1 MNIIDIIEKKKKGEE
16 LTKEEIYFSIEGILN
31 GRIAD
36 YQMSALLMAI
46 CLKGMTIQE
55 TTDLTLAMKYSGDV
69 INLSEI
75 GKTVVDKH
83 STGGIGDKTTLIVG
97 PIMAALNVPIAKM
110 SGRGLG
116 ITGGTI
122 DKLDSIP
129 GFSSEVSDEKFIELV
144 KTVGLSDIAQTK
156 SLAPADKK
164 LYALRDVTG
173 TVDSIPLIA
182 SSIMS
187 KKLASGAEAI
197 VLDVKCG
204 TGAFMRDLDSAREL
218 ADTMIKIAEL
228 DDRDCTAV
236 ISDMNQPLGYTVGN
250 LLEVIEAAQFLTGK
264 VRNPRLYELIR
275 ELCKNMY
282 ILSDEYMN
290 LSLDYYEKNTD
301 LDKDD
306 PRNLT
311 NIHNLV
317 YEKIDEILKTNAPYE
332 KFKGFISAQGGDASF
347 VDKLLDIDLNGK
359 DFAEFTNEGY
369 KQILYTGDKPAV
381 ITKIDAEQIGR
392 VSLELGAGRIKK
404 EDEIDLFA
412 GVVIHKVV
420 GDKVS
425 KNDAIMTI
433 YSKDKFNIKDATEML
448 EDAIIYSDVESYVP
462 EDARGIVLDVI

>member
-31 GRIAD
+31 GKIAD

-332 KFKGFISAQGGDASF
+332 KFKEFIAAQGGDASF

-369 KQILYTGDKPAV
+369 KQILYTGDKPVV

-412 GVVIHKVV
+412 GVVLHKVI

-448 EDAIIYSDVESYVP
+448 EDAIIYNDVESYVP
-462 EDARGIVLDVI
+462 EAARGIVLDVI

>member
-69 INLSEI
+69 INLSKI

-129 GFSSEVSDEKFIELV
+129 GFSSDVSDEKFIELV

-187 KKLASGAEAI
+187 KKLASGADAI

-204 TGAFMRDLDSAREL
+204 TGAFMKDVDSAKEL

-250 LLEVIEAAQFLTGK
+250 LLEVIEAVQFLAGK
-264 VRNPRLYELIR
+264 VRNPRLYELIK
-275 ELCKNMY
+275 ELCKNIY

-290 LSLDYYEKNTD
+290 LSLDYYENKSE

-306 PRNLT
+306 PQNVEILHSM
-311 NIHNLV
+311 IAD
-317 YEKIDEILKTNAPYE
+317 KIDEILKTNAPYE
-332 KFKGFISAQGGDASF
+332 KFKEFIAAQGGDAAF
-347 VDKLLDIDLNGK
+347 IEKILDIDLDAN
-359 DFAEFTNEGY
+359 DFTEFTGEGS
-369 KQILYTGDKPAV
+369 KKIIYTGDAPAV
-381 ITKIDAEQIGR
+381 ITQIDAELIGK

-404 EDEIDLFA
+404 EDDIDPYA
-412 GVVIHKVV
+412 GVVLHKVV
-420 GDKVS
+420 GDSVEP
-425 KNDAIMTI
+425 NDVVLTL
-433 YSKDKFNIKDATEML
+433 YSKDKYSIREATELL
-448 EDAIIYSDVESYVP
+448 EDAIKYGNE
-462 EDARGIVLDVI
+462 EDNAAEEAGSIILGVI

>member
-36 YQMSALLMAI
+36 YQMSALLMTI

-306 PRNLT
+306 PGNLT

-332 KFKGFISAQGGDASF
+332 KFKDFISAQGGDASF

-412 GVVIHKVV
+412 GVVLHKVV

-448 EDAIIYSDVESYVP
+448 EDAIIYSDVESYAP

>member
-290 LSLDYYEKNTD
+290 LSLDYYDKNTD

-332 KFKGFISAQGGDASF
+332 KFKDFISAQGGDASF

-359 DFAEFTNEGY
+359 DFAEFTNEDY
-369 KQILYTGDKPAV
+369 KQILYSGDKPAV

-412 GVVIHKVV
+412 GVVLHKVV

-425 KNDAIMTI
+425 KNDVIMTI

-462 EDARGIVLDVI
+462 EAARGIVLDVI

>member
-332 KFKGFISAQGGDASF
+332 KFKDFISAQGGDASF

-412 GVVIHKVV
+412 GVVLHKVV
-420 GDKVS
+420 GDTVS

-462 EDARGIVLDVI
+462 EAARGIVLDVI

>member
-31 GRIAD
+31 GKIAD

-332 KFKGFISAQGGDASF
+332 KFKDFISAQGGDASF

-369 KQILYTGDKPAV
+369 KQILYAGDKPAV

-412 GVVIHKVV
+412 GVVLHKVV

>member
-69 INLSEI
+69 ISLSKI

-129 GFSSEVSDEKFIELV
+129 GFSSDVSDEKFIELV

-187 KKLASGAEAI
+187 KKLASGADAI

-204 TGAFMRDLDSAREL
+204 TGAFMKDVDSAKEL
-218 ADTMIKIAEL
+218 ADTMIQIAEL

-250 LLEVIEAAQFLTGK
+250 LLEVIEAVQFLAGK
-264 VRNPRLYELIR
+264 VRNPRLYELIK
-275 ELCKNMY
+275 ELCKNIY

-290 LSLDYYEKNTD
+290 LSLNYYENKSE

-306 PRNLT
+306 PRNVEILHSM
-311 NIHNLV
+311 IAD
-317 YEKIDEILKTNAPYE
+317 KIDEILKTNAPYE
-332 KFKGFISAQGGDASF
+332 KFKEFIAAQGGDAEF
-347 VDKLLDIDLNGK
+347 IDKILDIDLNAN
-359 DFAEFTNEGY
+359 DFTEFTGEGS
-369 KQILYTGDKPAV
+369 KKIIYTGDASAV
-381 ITKIDAEQIGR
+381 ITQIDAELIGK

-404 EDEIDLFA
+404 EDDIDPYA
-412 GVVIHKVV
+412 GVVLHKVV
-420 GDKVS
+420 GDIVEP
-425 KNDAIMTI
+425 NDVVLTL
-433 YSKDKFNIKDATEML
+433 YSKDKYSIREATELL
-448 EDAIIYSDVESYVP
+448 EDAIKYGNE
-462 EDARGIVLDVI
+462 EDNAAEEARSIILGVI

>member
-332 KFKGFISAQGGDASF
+332 KFKDFISAQGGDASF

-392 VSLELGAGRIKK
+392 ISLELGAGRIKK

-412 GVVIHKVV
+412 GVALHKVV

-462 EDARGIVLDVI
+462 EAARGIVLDVI

>member
-290 LSLDYYEKNTD
+290 LSLDYYEKNTE
-301 LDKDD
+301 LEKDD

-317 YEKIDEILKTNAPYE
+317 YEKIDEIFKTNAPYE
-332 KFKGFISAQGGDASF
+332 KFKDFISAQGGDASF

-412 GVVIHKVV
+412 GVVLHKVV

-448 EDAIIYSDVESYVP
+448 EDAIIYSDEESYVP

>member
-31 GRIAD
+31 GKIAD

-332 KFKGFISAQGGDASF
+332 KFKDFISAQGGDASF

-412 GVVIHKVV
+412 GVVLHKVV

-462 EDARGIVLDVI
+462 EAARGIVLDVI

>member
-1 MNIIDIIEKKKKGEE
+1 MNIIEIIEKKKKGEE

-129 GFSSEVSDEKFIELV
+129 GFSSDVSDEKFIELV
-144 KTVGLSDIAQTK
+144 KSVGMSDIAQTK

-204 TGAFMRDLDSAREL
+204 TGAFMKDVDSAREL
-218 ADTMIKIAEL
+218 ADTMIQIAEL

-250 LLEVIEAAQFLTGK
+250 LLEVIEAAQFLVGK

-275 ELCKNMY
+275 ELCKNMF

-290 LSLDYYEKNTD
+290 LSLDYYEKNTE
-301 LDKDD
+301 LEKDD

-332 KFKGFISAQGGDASF
+332 KFKEFIAAQGGDVAF
-347 VDKLLDIDLNGK
+347 IDKLLDLDLNSN
-359 DFAEFTNEGY
+359 DFAELTNEGY
-369 KQILYTGDKPAV
+369 KQIVYTGDKPAV

-404 EDEIDLFA
+404 EDDIDPYA
-412 GVVIHKVV
+412 GVVHHKVV
-420 GDKVS
+420 GDIVEP
-425 KNDAIMTI
+425 NDVVLTI

-448 EDAIIYSDVESYVP
+448 EGAIIYSDVEGYTP
-462 EDARGIVLDVI
+462 EAARGIILDVI

>member
-204 TGAFMRDLDSAREL
+204 TGAFMRDLDRAREL

-236 ISDMNQPLGYTVGN
+236 ISDMNQPLGYTVGH

-290 LSLDYYEKNTD
+290 LSLDYYDKNTD

-332 KFKGFISAQGGDASF
+332 KFKDFISAQGGDASF

-359 DFAEFTNEGY
+359 DFAEFTNEDY
-369 KQILYTGDKPAV
+369 KQILYSGDKPAV

-412 GVVIHKVV
+412 GVVLHKVV

-425 KNDAIMTI
+425 KNDVIMTI

-462 EDARGIVLDVI
+462 EAARGIVLDVI

>member
-69 INLSEI
+69 ISLSKI

-129 GFSSEVSDEKFIELV
+129 GFSSDVSDEKFIELV

-187 KKLASGAEAI
+187 KKLASGADSI

-204 TGAFMRDLDSAREL
+204 TGAFMKDVDSAKEL
-218 ADTMIKIAEL
+218 ADTMIQIAEL

-250 LLEVIEAAQFLTGK
+250 LLEVIEAVQFLAGK
-264 VRNPRLYELIR
+264 VRNPRLYELIK
-275 ELCKNMY
+275 ELCKNIY

-290 LSLDYYEKNTD
+290 LSLNYYENKSE

-306 PRNLT
+306 PRNVEILHSM
-311 NIHNLV
+311 IAD
-317 YEKIDEILKTNAPYE
+317 KIDEILKTNAPYE
-332 KFKGFISAQGGDASF
+332 KFKEFIAAQGGDAAF
-347 VDKLLDIDLNGK
+347 IDKILDIDLDAN
-359 DFAEFTNEGY
+359 DFTEFTGEGS
-369 KQILYTGDKPAV
+369 KKIIYTGDASAV
-381 ITKIDAEQIGR
+381 ITQIDAELIGK

-404 EDEIDLFA
+404 EDDIDPYA
-412 GVVIHKVV
+412 GVVLHKVV
-420 GDKVS
+420 GDIVEP
-425 KNDAIMTI
+425 NDVVLTL
-433 YSKDKFNIKDATEML
+433 YSKDKYSIREATELL
-448 EDAIIYSDVESYVP
+448 EDAIKYGNE
-462 EDARGIVLDVI
+462 EDNAAEEVGSIILGVI

>member
-31 GRIAD
+31 GRVAD

-122 DKLDSIP
+122 DTLDSIP
-129 GFSSEVSDEKFIELV
+129 GFSSEVIELV

-332 KFKGFISAQGGDASF
+332 KFKDFISAQGGDASF

-359 DFAEFTNEGY
+359 DYAEFTNEGY

-392 VSLELGAGRIKK
+392 ISLELGAGRIKK

-412 GVVIHKVV
+412 GVVLHKVV

-433 YSKDKFNIKDATEML
+433 YSKDRFNIKDATEML

>member
-31 GRIAD
+31 GRVAD

-290 LSLDYYEKNTD
+290 LSLDYYDKNTD

-332 KFKGFISAQGGDASF
+332 KFKDFISAQGGDASF

-420 GDKVS
+420 GDTVS

-462 EDARGIVLDVI
+462 EAARGIVLDVI

>member
-69 INLSEI
+69 ISLSKI

-129 GFSSEVSDEKFIELV
+129 GFSSDVSDEKFIELV

-187 KKLASGAEAI
+187 KKLASGADAI

-204 TGAFMRDLDSAREL
+204 TGAFMKDVDSAKEL

-250 LLEVIEAAQFLTGK
+250 LLEVIEAVQFLAGK
-264 VRNPRLYELIR
+264 VRNRRLYELIK
-275 ELCKNMY
+275 ELCKNIY

-290 LSLDYYEKNTD
+290 LSLDYYENKSE

-306 PRNLT
+306 PQNVEIL
-311 NIHNLV
+311 HNMIAD
-317 YEKIDEILKTNAPYE
+317 KIDEILKTNAPYE
-332 KFKGFISAQGGDASF
+332 KFKEFIAAQGGDAAF
-347 VDKLLDIDLNGK
+347 IDKILDIDLDAN
-359 DFAEFTNEGY
+359 DFTEFTGEGS
-369 KQILYTGDKPAV
+369 KKIIYTGDAPAV
-381 ITKIDAEQIGR
+381 ITQIDAELIGK

-404 EDEIDLFA
+404 EDDIDPYA
-412 GVVIHKVV
+412 GVVLHKVV
-420 GDKVS
+420 GDIVEP
-425 KNDAIMTI
+425 NDVVLTL
-433 YSKDKFNIKDATEML
+433 YSKDKYSIREATELL
-448 EDAIIYSDVESYVP
+448 EDAIKYGNE
-462 EDARGIVLDVI
+462 EDNVAEEARSIILGVI